1 MVEKKHL
8 STKNAASLTGIL
20 RGNMFCDEVKTAK
33 LKLNCDWLLLAANV
47 WYAKIKDSFW
57 GKNFSYV
64 CPPI

>member
-1 MVEKKHL
+1 
-8 STKNAASLTGIL
+8 L